1 MTLMAGGIL
10 LLSNNSNAWDLFS
23 WMQCK
28 IETLLFSGKIS
39 AGIVKMI
46 NPSLIV
52 SYNYKF
58 IIPDDV
64 INLMNGQIVNLHI
77 SLLPWNRG
85 SSPNFW
91 SFISNTP
98 KGVTIHR
105 VEKGLD
111 TGEIIVQ
118 KEYFFDEKKE
128 TFGSTYNTLQN
139 GIVELF
145 KENFNNIL
153 SGNYLP
159 YKQNGEGSYHTVRDM
174 DEYLKD
180 RQFSWDMNIY
190 DFKNMEF

>member
-1 MTLMAGGIL
+1 MNFMAGGIL
-10 LLSNNSNAWDLFS
+10 LLSNNANAWDLFS
-23 WMQCK
+23 WMQRK
-28 IETLLFSGKIS
+28 IETFLFSGRVS
-39 AGIVKMI
+39 PEIVKMI

-64 INLMNGQIVNLHI
+64 INLMEGQIVNLHI

-111 TGEIIVQ
+111 TGKIIVQ
-118 KEYFFDEKKE
+118 KEYFFDEKRE
-128 TFGSTYNTLQN
+128 TFASTYNALQN
-139 GIVELF
+139 GVVELF
-145 KENFNNIL
+145 KENFDRIFI
-153 SGNYLP
+153 GNYSP
-159 YKQNGEGSYHTVRDM
+159 YKQKGEGSYHTVKDM

-180 RQFSWDMNIY
+180 RTFSWDMNIC
-190 DFKNMEF
+190 DFKKMEF